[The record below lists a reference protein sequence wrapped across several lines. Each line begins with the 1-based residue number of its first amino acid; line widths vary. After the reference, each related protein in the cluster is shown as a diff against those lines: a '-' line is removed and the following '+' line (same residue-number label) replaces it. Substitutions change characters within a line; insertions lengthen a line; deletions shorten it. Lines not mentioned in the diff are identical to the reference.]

1 MAIRRP
7 SLDEL
12 FRAVLPAEKLDQPC
26 TDEHICRVA
35 LSVTDWKAT
44 APFLGLVEP
53 IQDEIE
59 EDCRTSKDRKISM
72 LRRWRQQFGKGAT
85 YRKLA
90 CVFWYLNRTD
100 IVEQICDLLTDS
112 LTDHTSLNSY
122 TLYGDYLK
130 SVYKSQLP
138 VGAIQWPPLPKHT
151 FINLAMI
158 KPDVKV
164 KHGTTD
170 SEFVRLTIGGHVGDI
185 MRTRVSIDLKDIFKL
200 DKAQRKVI
208 LIEGAPGSGKS
219 TLAWNMC
226 QKWQLGQMFQQFHL
240 IVLVQLRDP
249 VIQLASSLTD
259 ILPCGANKLMA
270 QDVSVKIIATCGK
283 GVLFVMDGWDELPLP
298 LQQDS
303 FFRKLIQC
311 PCDLSL
317 HLSSVV
323 VTSRPVSSADLHPL
337 ISSRV
342 EIVGFMPEQVKQYF
356 TQCLDNDPSTAQ
368 KLLDI
373 IGLNPVIEGSC
384 YLPLNAAIIAHL
396 FLALDQTLPSTLHE
410 ILYKLVLCC
419 LVRARRKDQPGK
431 EQMKGIST
439 YDSLPSDMQVPFENL
454 CQLAFHGVTV
464 NKVTFTSHEVTRLGL
479 TPKIYNLGL
488 LQAVQSFTSLDKH
501 MTYNFLHLSIQEFL
515 AAYHIATK
523 MTATE
528 QARRFQALI
537 DQPRFSAVFQF
548 YAGLTKLRSKEIK
561 NVVTRMVKRGNEE
574 FYPFDMSLLNCLYE
588 AQDLS
593 LCQFV
598 ASQLNRK
605 LFIYTANPVDCLSV
619 GYFLSCICRTTSGE
633 FNANITGI
641 NDCNVKFLL
650 KGLSHCELLMG
661 STSDDMCGHLILKL
675 SDYKQYDTDTGFHAK
690 ATALIAEYIR
700 TFATIKEIDLS
711 GNEIQGVN
719 TDKIQEGEDGLIHLA
734 EALMTK
740 TSLVSLTYS
749 GYVSRDD
756 CYMLKINEQNG
767 PVITQMMC
775 MNQTLR
781 SLSLPSNDIDVVYI
795 AEGLKHNSTIK
806 ILDLKYSSMSELGMK
821 ALSKAL
827 ITNNSLEVL
836 KISLSLFVG
845 VDFLPYIARVIAH
858 NTGLKQLYLC
868 VEPRDYAFVTNQGM
882 ELLSGALE
890 VNTTLLELYLDLCL
904 TGYEH
909 VTDKGIMALGECLKC
924 NRGLRVLSFYR
935 LPSDVTDKGWRHL
948 VLCLQD
954 NCHLTELR
962 FYKEDNL
969 CQRIRRFEETRIVN
983 ARRRQRHLPPLKV
996 TDAGFPDL

>member
-12 FRAVLPAEKLDQPC
+12 LRHVLPTEKLDQPC
-26 TDEHICRVA
+26 TDEHICRLA

-59 EDCRTSKDRKISM
+59 EDCRTSKERKISM

-85 YRKLA
+85 YQKLA
-90 CVFWYLNRTD
+90 RVFWYLNRTD

-112 LTDHTSLNSY
+112 ITDHTALNSY

-170 SEFVRLTIGGHVGDI
+170 SEFVRLAIGGHVGDI

-219 TLAWNMC
+219 MLAWNMC

-249 VIQLASSLTD
+249 AIQLASSLTD
-259 ILPCGANKLMA
+259 ILPCGVNKLMA
-270 QDVSVKIIATCGK
+270 QDVSVKIIAAYGK

-303 FFRKLIQC
+303 FFQKLIQC

-323 VTSRPVSSADLHPL
+323 VTSRPVSSVDLHPL

-342 EIVGFMPEQVKQYF
+342 EIVGFTPEQVKHYF
-356 TQCLDNDPSTAQ
+356 TQCLDNDSSTAQ

-373 IGLNPVIEGSC
+373 ISLNPVIEGSC

-396 FLALDQTLPSTLHE
+396 FLALDQTLPNTLHE

-419 LVRARRKDQPGK
+419 LVRARRRDQPEI
-431 EQMKGIST
+431 EQMKGMPT
-439 YDSLPSDMQVPFENL
+439 LESLPSDMQVPFENL
-454 CQLAFHGVTV
+454 CRLAFHGVTE
-464 NKVTFTSHEVTRLGL
+464 NEVTFTSHEVTRLGL

-488 LQAVQSFTSLDKH
+488 LQAVQSFTSLDKD

-528 QARRFQALI
+528 QAKRFQELI

-548 YAGLTKLRSKEIK
+548 YAGLTKLRAKEIQ
-561 NVVTRMVKRGNEE
+561 NVVTSIVKRGNEE
-574 FYPFDMSLLNCLYE
+574 YSPFSVSLLNCLYE

-605 LFIYTANPVDCLSV
+605 FVVCTVSPVDCLSV
-619 GYFLSCICRTTSGE
+619 GYFLSCICRTTGGE
-633 FNANITGI
+633 FNAKINGI
-641 NDCNVKFLL
+641 DDCNVKFLL
-650 KGLSHCELLMG
+650 KGLSHCELVTG
-661 STSDDMCGHLILKL
+661 STSDDMCGHLILTL
-675 SDYKQYDTDTGFHAK
+675 EHYKSEPCDTGLHAK
-690 ATALIAEYIR
+690 GTALIAEYIR
-700 TFATIKEIDLS
+700 TFATIKELDLS
-711 GNEIQGVN
+711 GNEIQN
-719 TDKIQEGEDGLIHLA
+719 GEDGLVYLA
-734 EALMTK
+734 EALMTN
-740 TSLVSLTYS
+740 TSLVSLAYS
-749 GYVSRDD
+749 GYCTRDYGYWLRID
-756 CYMLKINEQNG
+756 KQNG

-781 SLSLPSNDIDVVYI
+781 SLSLPFNIIDVVYI

-806 ILDLKYSSMSELGMK
+806 ILDLKEMITEISELGMK

-836 KISLSLFVG
+836 KISLAHSKDYML
-845 VDFLPYIARVIAH
+845 YIARIVRH
-858 NTGLKQLYLC
+858 NTCLKQLYLC
-868 VEPRDYAFVTNQGM
+868 CEPRECVCVTNQGM

-890 VNTTLLELYLDLCL
+890 VNTTLVELYLDLCL
-904 TGYEH
+904 TDSAQ
-909 VTDKGIMALGECLKC
+909 VSDKGIMALGECLKS
-924 NRGLRVLSFYR
+924 NRGLRALSFFR
-935 LPSDVTDKGWRHL
+935 LPHYITDKGWRHL

-954 NCHLTELR
+954 NCYLTELR
-962 FYKEDNL
+962 FYGG
-969 CQRIRRFEETRIVN
+969 CYCSTTGQTIRQFEETRIVN
-983 ARRRQRHLPPLKV
+983 ARRRQRHLPLLEV
-996 TDAGFPDL
+996 TDAYRPDL